1 MGTALD
7 GFICLGLRIWIQ
19 TTREKFK
26 GNYNRKG
33 KYEEETCY
41 CFFAWEILH
50 VSAEHSACLPGSNAV
65 SCLFPDTRI
74 TPRYCWSTL
83 RIVLDDLK
91 SAKPHLCC
99 RQSGSRLCEMPLM
112 KAFYIFLLQEQFL

>member
-1 MGTALD
+1 MD
-7 GFICLGLRIWIQ
+7 RVFVHMKRVYDECM
-19 TTREKFK
+19 E
-26 GNYNRKG
+26 
-33 KYEEETCY
+33 CV
-41 CFFAWEILH
+41 EIT
-50 VSAEHSACLPGSNAV
+50 GG
-65 SCLFPDTRI
+65 
-74 TPRYCWSTL
+74 YCWSTL

>member
-33 KYEEETCY
+33 KYEEEICY
-41 CFFAWEILH
+41 CFFTWEILH

-74 TPRYCWSTL
+74 TPIMWTRPL
-83 RIVLDDLK
+83 VPANL
-91 SAKPHLCC
+91 HLSCTDT
-99 RQSGSRLCEMPLM
+99 RSGYSV
-112 KAFYIFLLQEQFL
+112 

>member
-1 MGTALD
+1 MPRLRGEERNHTLGKARQHQKASRVHDWPSCFRLLH
-7 GFICLGLRIWIQ
+7 CLRV
-19 TTREKFK
+19 
-26 GNYNRKG
+26 
-33 KYEEETCY
+33 
-41 CFFAWEILH
+41 AD
-50 VSAEHSACLPGSNAV
+50 CLKLGV
-65 SCLFPDTRI
+65 YI
-74 TPRYCWSTL
+74 TGGYCWSTL